1 MQNIRVGYVSSVN
14 AAAGTIRVAYGS
26 SADGDSD
33 EMPYFSFGGIYK
45 MPSKGQMVLS
55 LHMENGS
62 SSGIVLGMFWNG
74 KNPPPVSGDNAFW
87 MDLAAGAFLKAMGG
101 NVTLKGSSIT
111 LSAGKTITVD
121 EIVDKLQD
129 HEERISGLGG

>member
-1 MQNIRVGYVSSVN
+1 MQNIRVGFVSSIN
-14 AAAGTIRVAYGS
+14 PAAGTIRVAYS
-26 SADGDSD
+26 SDTDSDSD

-45 MPSKGQMVLS
+45 MPAKGQMVLS
-55 LHMENGS
+55 LHMENGT

-74 KNPPPVSGDNAFW
+74 TNMPPVSGADAFW

-121 EIVDKLQD
+121 EIVDKLKD
-129 HEERISGLGG
+129 HESRISGLGG

>member
-1 MQNIRVGYVSSVN
+1 MQNIRVGFVSSVN
-14 AAAGTIRVAYGS
+14 PAAGTIRVAYS
-26 SADGDSD
+26 SDTDSDSD

-45 MPSKGQMVLS
+45 MPAKGQMVLS
-55 LHMENGS
+55 LHMENGT

-74 KNPPPVSGDNAFW
+74 ANIPPVSGADAFW

-101 NVTLKGSSIT
+101 AVTLKGTSIT

-129 HEERISGLGG
+129 HESRISGLGG